1 MPRSKKKASQ
11 LDREIA
17 DVIATKT
24 CFFFVPQTGEISE
37 RRPRS
42 NYHAYKIP
50 NKKRKFIEGWIE
62 AATVT
67 PHGLEYPTGFLRTLD
82 VLERE
87 CSSNKA

>member
-1 MPRSKKKASQ
+1 MPSSKKSPSQ
-11 LDREIA
+11 LDREIDEA
-17 DVIATKT
+17 LAAKA

-50 NKKRKFIEGWIE
+50 GEKRKFIEGWIE

-67 PHGLEYPTGFLRTLD
+67 PHGLEYPSGFLRTLD
-82 VLERE
+82 VLEGQCRR
-87 CSSNKA
+87 KAS